1 MDDSPTKNFIFG
13 GLVMTILSDFL
24 REYATP
30 VMSAA
35 GFKKKGAEYRF
46 TNEAG
51 DSAFL
56 TFSAT
61 RIDPEACVLFATCSF
76 VPEPYW
82 AWLNRR
88 QAEANFP
95 PTDASGVLAA
105 YSVLPPDAFAHAPA
119 SSGLARARWA
129 FSDRNRSDVG
139 TGLAGQLKTEE
150 LPRIERLL
158 MRPGLLA
165 EITSSR
171 SPSVRRW
178 GEVQSELVLMADHYT
193 TPQQEMLLAAPDLDD
208 TFRRDYREWVAKRAT
223 SGE

>member
-1 MDDSPTKNFIFG
+1 
-13 GLVMTILSDFL
+13 MTILNDFL
-24 REYATP
+24 REYVAP
-30 VMSAA
+30 VLSAA

-56 TFSAT
+56 TFSTT
-61 RIDPEACVLFATCSF
+61 RLDPETCVFFATCSF

-88 QAEANFP
+88 QAEAKFP

-119 SSGLARARWA
+119 PSGLARARWA
-129 FSDRNRSDVG
+129 FSDRNRSSVG

-178 GEVQSELVLMADHYT
+178 GAVQSELVLMADHYT
-193 TPQQEMLLAAPDLDD
+193 TQQQEMLLAAPDLDD

-223 SGE
+223 SGG